1 MKLFN
6 SYKDN
11 KTGMEIIAS
20 DCSYNNACSFL
31 ESKLGMG
38 NFIGCKSV
46 NLEMTEIKYT
56 TRNFYYDEYRGLLLG
71 E

>member
-6 SYKDN
+6 SCKDN

-31 ESKLGMG
+31 ESKLGME

-46 NLEMTEIKYT
+46 SSIPIHTLQIH
-56 TRNFYYDEYRGLLLG
+56 
-71 E
+71 